1 LFFEYYHIRKKNEIQ
16 PTTIGLIRFNRG
28 KIINKYL
35 RELCIPISIG
45 IVNFTVK
52 HKNKMKIIIPMAGRG
67 SRLRPHTLT
76 IPKPLIPVAGK
87 PIVHRLVEDIV
98 GVLNQDIE
106 EIAFIIHESF
116 GKQVEEDLIAIAEK
130 LGAKGTIYY
139 QNEALGTGHAIM
151 CAKDSLS
158 GPAVIAYADTLIRAN
173 FDLDADADSVIW
185 VKQVDQPEAFGVVNL
200 NEANEIIE
208 LVEKPKEFVSDLAV
222 IGIYYFKDVA
232 VLKNELQSVLDN
244 NIINGGEYQINDGI
258 KQMMAKGMRFVPG
271 EVDEWMDCGNKD
283 VTVDTNSRMLGF
295 LHNDGEQLVANN
307 VKLENSTIIP
317 PCYIGEDVVL
327 INATVGPNVSLGNG
341 CQVIDSVIKNSLVQ
355 TYSNIKNAN
364 LDNAM
369 IGNHASFDGKFTNV
383 SIGDY
388 SVLE

>member
-1 LFFEYYHIRKKNEIQ
+1 
-16 PTTIGLIRFNRG
+16 
-28 KIINKYL
+28 
-35 RELCIPISIG
+35 
-45 IVNFTVK
+45 
-52 HKNKMKIIIPMAGRG
+52 MKIIVPMAGRG

-87 PIVHRLVEDIV
+87 PIVHRLVEDIA
-98 GVLNQDIE
+98 GVLNQPIDE
-106 EIAFIIHESF
+106 VAFIIHESF
-116 GKQVEEDLIAIAEK
+116 GKKVEDDLIAIAQK

-173 FDLDADADSVIW
+173 FDLDTSADSVIW

-200 NEANEIIE
+200 NANGEIIE

-222 IGIYYFKDVA
+222 IGIYFFKDVA

-244 NIINGGEYQINDGI
+244 NIIHGGEYQINDGI
-258 KQMMAKGMRFVPG
+258 KQMMAKGMKFVPG
-271 EVDEWMDCGNKD
+271 KVDEWMDCGNKD
-283 VTVDTNSRMLGF
+283 VTVETNTRMLGF
-295 LHNDGEQLVANN
+295 LHNDGENLVAKN
-307 VKLENSTIIP
+307 VKLENATIIP
-317 PCYIGEDVVL
+317 PCFIDEDVIL
-327 INATVGPNVSLGNG
+327 MNATVGPNVSLGKG
-341 CQVIDSVIKNSLVQ
+341 CHVIDSIIKNSLIQ
-355 TYSNIKNAN
+355 THSHIKNAN

-369 IGNHASFDGKFTNV
+369 IGNHASFDGNFTSI

>member
-1 LFFEYYHIRKKNEIQ
+1 
-16 PTTIGLIRFNRG
+16 
-28 KIINKYL
+28 
-35 RELCIPISIG
+35 
-45 IVNFTVK
+45 
-52 HKNKMKIIIPMAGRG
+52 MAGRG

-87 PIVHRLVEDIV
+87 PIVHRLVEDIA
-98 GVLNQDIE
+98 GVLNQPIDE
-106 EIAFIIHESF
+106 VAFIIHESF
-116 GKQVEEDLIAIAEK
+116 GKKVEDDLIAIAQK

-158 GPAVIAYADTLIRAN
+158 GPAVIAYADTLIRAD
-173 FDLDADADSVIW
+173 FDLDTSADSVIW

-200 NEANEIIE
+200 NANGEIIE

-222 IGIYYFKDVA
+222 IGIYFFKDVA

-244 NIINGGEYQINDGI
+244 NIIHGGEYQINDGI
-258 KQMMAKGMRFVPG
+258 KQMMAKGMKFVPG
-271 EVDEWMDCGNKD
+271 KVDEWMDCGNKD
-283 VTVDTNSRMLGF
+283 VTIETNTRMLGF
-295 LHNDGEQLVANN
+295 LHNDGENLVAKN
-307 VKLENSTIIP
+307 VKLENATIIP
-317 PCYIGEDVVL
+317 PCFIDEDVIL
-327 INATVGPNVSLGNG
+327 INATVGPNVSLGKG
-341 CQVIDSVIKNSLVQ
+341 CHVIDSIIKNSLIQ
-355 TYSNIKNAN
+355 THSHIKNAN

-369 IGNHASFDGKFTNV
+369 IGNHASFDGNFTSI